1 MGCVNIQIRCGGNID
16 QQTTHLNHINM
27 IDQYR

>member
-1 MGCVNIQIRCGGNID
+1 MGCVNIQIRCEGTND
-16 QQTTHLNHINM
+16 QQTTHLNHIDM